1 MTMRQ
6 QNDDQQLVL
15 GENKHQYESDSE
27 RPKQLSK
34 KSGPYRQI
42 PLMKRLDYSLSNS
55 SDDEE
60 KKCDED
66 EANIMDFYQELQT
79 VLEMDE

>member
-1 MTMRQ
+1 
-6 QNDDQQLVL
+6 
-15 GENKHQYESDSE
+15 
-27 RPKQLSK
+27 
-34 KSGPYRQI
+34 
-42 PLMKRLDYSLSNS
+42 MKRLDYSLSNS